1 MKNILKLSLV
11 LSVLLYPKIIAQ
23 YPGTDIQSSDVI
35 LNYSKTIILYSEEVK
50 DSFYIYIKLPKN
62 YYANTEESYPAIFL
76 LDGDIAFPM
85 AWSVVRY
92 LQYGEHVPDII
103 VIGIGYGGLIKND
116 KPNRRERDYSISD
129 FNGTAETGGAEN
141 YLQFIKNEL
150 FVLLSSAYRIDKTNM
165 TLSGHSLGGLFVLY
179 TLFKE
184 PELFSNYI
192 SSSPYTY
199 YDLETLLALE
209 EKKRNNLKNMRR
221 RLFISNGAEEDEE
234 KYGNPINQLVNR
246 LKQSESDYF
255 KMYYKVF
262 DGGSH
267 FTTPS
272 EALSYG
278 LKFCFE

>member
-1 MKNILKLSLV
+1 MKNILSLIIA
-11 LSVLLYPKIIAQ
+11 LSVLFCSKINAQ
-23 YPGTDIQSSDVI
+23 YSGTDLQSYDVT
-35 LNYSKTIILYSEEVK
+35 LNYSKTVILYSDVIK
-50 DSFYIYIKLPKN
+50 DSFYIYIKLPKDN
-62 YYANTEESYPAIFL
+62 YGNSEESYPAIFL

-92 LQYGEHVPDII
+92 LQYAEHVPDVLI
-103 VIGIGYGGLIKND
+103 IGIGYGGLMKSNV
-116 KPNRRERDYSISD
+116 PNKRSRDYSISTISGIAES
-129 FNGTAETGGAEN
+129 NGGELF
-141 YLQFIKNEL
+141 LQFLKNEL
-150 FVLLSSAYRIDKTNM
+150 IPFISSNFRMDKSNM

-209 EKKRNNLKNMRR
+209 EKKLNNFKSMRR
-221 RLFISNGAEEDEE
+221 RFFISNGANEDEA
-234 KYGNPINQLVNR
+234 KYIKPIIQIVNR
-246 LKQSESDYF
+246 LKQSESDNF
-255 KMYYKVF
+255 QMNYKVF

>member
-1 MKNILKLSLV
+1 MKNILRLFIV
-11 LSVLLYPKIIAQ
+11 LSVLLCSKINAQ
-23 YPGTDIQSSDVI
+23 YSGTDPHPFDVT

-62 YYANTEESYPAIFL
+62 YNESTEKYYPAIFL

-92 LQYGEHVPDII
+92 LQYAEHVPDVII
-103 VIGIGYGGLIKND
+103 IGIGYGGLLKNY

-129 FNGTAETGGAEN
+129 FNGTSDSGGAEN

-150 FVLLSSAYRIDKTNM
+150 LPLLSAAYRIDKTNM

-179 TLFKE
+179 TFFKE

-199 YDLETLLALE
+199 YDLETLLSLE
-209 EKKRNNLKNMRR
+209 EKSQNNFKSIRR
-221 RLFISNGAEEDEE
+221 RLFISNGANEDEK
-234 KYGNPINQLVNR
+234 KYGKPINQIVNR
-246 LKQSESDYF
+246 LKQSESDHF

-262 DGGSH
+262 DDGTH